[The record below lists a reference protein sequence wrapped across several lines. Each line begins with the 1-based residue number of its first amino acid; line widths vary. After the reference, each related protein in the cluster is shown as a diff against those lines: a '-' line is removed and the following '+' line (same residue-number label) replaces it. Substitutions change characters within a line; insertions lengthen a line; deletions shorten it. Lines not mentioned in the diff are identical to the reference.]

1 MMTQNPD
8 ELKRQL
14 SRKRKIWLGLSA
26 SLIAISVGCDNSA
39 EEDQALT
46 DKQQIEQSLA
56 EASASQ
62 TPPTYG
68 GEGGEGGEMG
78 VDPATARSDPKVF
91 LEALAVIRAH
101 YLAGAAAFHAGG
113 HDAAAEMFVHPIGEI
128 YFDLEKVL
136 EELGAPAF
144 LDEMQA
150 ASDLALQR
158 SEGDVVD
165 AAVALVLAK
174 LDQVTEKAPASDIAD
189 HIVKAE
195 VLARMIDRAALQYQF
210 AVANEGAGEA
220 WLDGYGFYLTAYALA
235 EDLIPKLRDKDVP
248 AAQMAAEA
256 VLLLSIA
263 FPSVLAPEE
272 FAVEPSQV
280 IAVSSRYA
288 LSISGL

>member
-1 MMTQNPD
+1 MTILGHG

-14 SRKRKIWLGLSA
+14 TRKRKIWLGLSA
-26 SLIAISVGCDNSA
+26 SLVAISAGCDNSVD
-39 EEDQALT
+39 EDQTSREVL
-46 DKQQIEQSLA
+46 QIEESVA
-56 EASASQ
+56 EVA
-62 TPPTYG
+62 PPEYG

-78 VDPATARSDPKVF
+78 IDPATARADPRVF

-113 HDAAAEMFVHPIGEI
+113 HEAAAEMFVHPIGEI
-128 YFDLEKVL
+128 YFDLEEVL

-144 LDEMQA
+144 LDEMQS
-150 ASDLALQR
+150 ASDLALQGADG
-158 SEGDVVD
+158 EAVD
-165 AAVALVLAK
+165 GAVAQVLSK
-174 LDQVTEKAPASDIAD
+174 LDQVTEKAPASDVAA
-189 HIVKAE
+189 HIVEAE

-248 AAQMAAEA
+248 AAEMAAEA
-256 VLLLSIA
+256 VLVLSIA
-263 FPSVLAPEE
+263 FPSVSAPNE
-272 FAVEPSQV
+272 FAVESGVV
-280 IAVSSRYA
+280 IAASSRYA